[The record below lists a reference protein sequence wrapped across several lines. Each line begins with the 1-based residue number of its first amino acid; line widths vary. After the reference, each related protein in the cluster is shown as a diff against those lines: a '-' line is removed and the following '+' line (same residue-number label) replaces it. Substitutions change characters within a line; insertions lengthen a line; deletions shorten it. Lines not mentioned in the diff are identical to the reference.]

1 MLRSEEE
8 NIIISDLSPATWYNV
23 QLTAH
28 NGAGS
33 RVVTSQVATLDS
45 SGRTITAPSLSPPPV
60 HNIQPGQV
68 DGSVAIPIISAIL
81 ITTTLMLVA
90 VYIYRKRR

>member
-1 MLRSEEE
+1 M
-8 NIIISDLSPATWYNV
+8 
-23 QLTAH
+23 
-28 NGAGS
+28 
-33 RVVTSQVATLDS
+33 TSQLATLDT
-45 SGRTITAPSLSPPPV
+45 SGQTLAPPSLSPPPGLQ
-60 HNIQPGQV
+60 NIQPGQV

>member
-1 MLRSEEE
+1 MHRLFIMIPPIKSY
-8 NIIISDLSPATWYNV
+8 LSLLPGLDWTT
-23 QLTAH
+23 LP
-28 NGAGS
+28 
-33 RVVTSQVATLDS
+33 QVATLDP
-45 SGRTITAPSLSPPPV
+45 SGHSLAPPSLSPPPV
-60 HNIQPGQV
+60 QNIQPGQV